1 MRLMKGSLVGL
12 VLGGMMAL
20 APTAAFAH
28 GGGGHFGGG
37 GGHFGGGG
45 SRFVGGGSRFVGGGG
60 RFVGGGRFFGG
71 GSHFVGGGGRFIG
84 FTGHSFGGHSFAEH
98 QGERFARD
106 GDRFRDHFRDEDHFR
121 LRDHFDGD
129 FFIGDP
135 FIVDSFAYD
144 YPYYG
149 FDYPD
154 YGYYDN
160 SAGDYYDAQSSP
172 AEVTPSRHTIVAV
185 QQLLYQLGYY
195 DGPIDGVI
203 GPQTAKAVRWFQ
215 SVDTLSVTG
224 QIDSPTLKALGI
236 S

>member
-1 MRLMKGSLVGL
+1 MKGSLVGL
-12 VLGGMMAL
+12 ALGGIVAL

-28 GGGGHFGGG
+28 GGGFGGGGHFGGG
-37 GGHFGGGG
+37 GGHFVGGGG
-45 SRFVGGGSRFVGGGG
+45 RFVGGGG
-60 RFVGGGRFFGG
+60 RFVGGGG
-71 GSHFVGGGGRFIG
+71 HFVGGGGRFVGGGSHFAG
-84 FTGHSFGGHSFAEH
+84 FTGHSFAGRSFAEH

-135 FIVDSFAYD
+135 FAYD

-160 SAGDYYDAQSSP
+160 SAGDYYDNSGGDYSDDQSSP
-172 AEVTPSRHTIVAV
+172 AEVTLSRNKIVAV

-195 DGPIDGVI
+195 QGPIDGVI
-203 GPQTAKAVRWFQ
+203 GPQTTKAVRWFQ
-215 SVDTLSVTG
+215 SVDTLSATG
-224 QIDSPTLKALGI
+224 QIDGPTLKALGV